1 MEETILLETNEKVNL
16 KWDRTGK
23 RIIQTLQLLCWNFS
37 VVCQVEWVAYFPP
50 WQCFLQRLRSSLKS
64 CRFHSWEHQRERINS
79 RPLQKLSCPQL
90 LSVACCPLLTSVM
103 PRYHLLPSVA
113 SYYPLLPPVV
123 LLPSAALCRPLLPSG
138 AGWMGLMV
146 TDVDACDE
154 LTSCF
159 PATWRPPQSALV
171 RRWSSP
177 RSCRSGSGKL
187 CRRRDWCSPPGS
199 SPCHTS
205 AQTRKW
211 PSQLT
216 RCLLHEF
223 Y

>member
-23 RIIQTLQLLCWNFS
+23 RIMKTLQLLCWNFS

-123 LLPSAALCRPLLPSG
+123 LLLSAALWCR
-138 AGWMGLMV
+138 MDGLNGNRCWCMWWAHILFSCNM
-146 TDVDACDE
+146 TTSPERTGEALIFTQE
-154 LTSCF
+154 LSVRF
-159 PATWRPPQSALV
+159 RKAL
-171 RRWSSP
+171 
-177 RSCRSGSGKL
+177 
-187 CRRRDWCSPPGS
+187 
-199 SPCHTS
+199 
-205 AQTRKW
+205 
-211 PSQLT
+211 
-216 RCLLHEF
+216 
-223 Y
+223 